1 LKYLHLI
8 LRSLL
13 RSKRRTLLTML
24 SLAVSVFLVATLQ
37 SILGTLDSFA
47 HNPDSSA
54 RIAVRHKT
62 SLANLL
68 PLRYEDWIRQL
79 PEVEAVMAL
88 QWFGGIYQDQR
99 NFFANFAAE
108 PENIPVI
115 FREEV
120 RNFPDAQF
128 RDFVRDRNGCLVGK
142 ALADKFGWK
151 LGTVVPLQGTIFP
164 ITPRLTIRGIFQSK
178 RVSDEMVLYFQYK
191 LLEESVPRMRGKVGS
206 FWVRARDPNDVPRII
221 ERIDRHFGDAL
232 EPTLS
237 ETENAFQ
244 LEFLKMLGDYAT
256 MIHTITAAVLFAIV
270 IVTASTMAM
279 TIRERT
285 TEIAVFRAMGF
296 TSTQMLGLLMA
307 EGILLALLGGALGI
321 GLAALG
327 ADGLRAGVG
336 KVIPWL
342 ADFRIPYETL
352 LFCMQAT
359 MGVGILSTFL
369 PAYQA
374 VRRPIVEG
382 LRAL

>member
-1 LKYLHLI
+1 MKYLHLI

-13 RSKRRTLLTML
+13 RSKRRTVLTIL
-24 SLAVSVFLVATLQ
+24 SLGVSVFLVATLQ
-37 SILGTLDSFA
+37 GILGTLDSFA
-47 HNPDSSA
+47 HNPDAAS

-62 SLANLL
+62 SLANVL
-68 PLRYEDWIRQL
+68 PLRYGDWIRQR
-79 PEVEAVMAL
+79 PEVESVMAL
-88 QWFGGIYQDQR
+88 QWFGGVYQDPR

-108 PENIPVI
+108 PEFLTRI
-115 FREEV
+115 FREEI
-120 RNFPDAQF
+120 RTYSEHAF
-128 RDFVRDRNGCLVGK
+128 RDFVRDRNGCVVGK

-151 LGTVVPLQGTIFP
+151 VGTVVPLQGTIFP
-164 ITPRLTIRGIFQSK
+164 ITPRLTVRGIFQSK
-178 RVSDEMVLYFQYK
+178 RTSDEMVLYFQYK
-191 LLEESVPRMRGKVGS
+191 LLEESVPRMQGKVGT
-206 FWVRARDPNDVPRII
+206 FWVRVRNPNDVPRIL

-244 LEFLKMLGDYAT
+244 LEFLKMMGDYAT

-296 TSTQMLGLLMA
+296 RGTQVLGFLMA
-307 EGILLALLGGALGI
+307 EGILLAALGGALGV
-321 GLAALG
+321 GLATVA
-327 ADGLRAGVG
+327 ATGLRASAGTV
-336 KVIPWL
+336 VPWL
-342 ADFRIPYETL
+342 ADFHLQPDTL

-359 MGVGILSTFL
+359 MAVGILSTFL

-374 VRRPIVEG
+374 IRRPIVEG

>member
-1 LKYLHLI
+1 MKFLHLI

-13 RSKRRTLLTML
+13 RSKRRTVLTVL
-24 SLAVSVFLVATLQ
+24 SLAVSVFLVAILQ

-47 HNPDSSA
+47 NNPDSSS

-62 SLANLL
+62 SLANVM
-68 PLRYEDWIRQL
+68 PLRYGDWIRQQ
-79 PEVEAVMAL
+79 PEVDSVMAL
-88 QWFGGIYQDQR
+88 QWFGGIYQDPR

-108 PENIPVI
+108 PEYLTRI
-115 FREEV
+115 FKEEI
-120 RNFPDAQF
+120 RGYSEAQF
-128 RDFVRDRNGCLVGK
+128 QDFIRDRGGCVVGK

-151 LGTVVPLQGTIFP
+151 VGTVVPLQGTIFP
-164 ITPRLTIRGIFQSK
+164 ITPRLTVRGIFQSK
-178 RVSDEMVLYFQYK
+178 RSSDEMVLYFQYK
-191 LLEESVPRMRGKVGS
+191 LLEESVPRMQGKVGT
-206 FWVRARDPNDVPRII
+206 FWVRARSANDVPRLI

-244 LEFLKMLGDYAT
+244 LEFLRMMGDYTT
-256 MIHTITAAVLFAIV
+256 MIHTITGAVLFAIL
-270 IVTASTMAM
+270 IVTSSTMAM

-296 TSTQMLGLLMA
+296 TSLQVLGLLMA
-307 EGILLALLGGALGI
+307 EGLLLAAMGGAVGI
-321 GLAALG
+321 GLASLVAT
-327 ADGLRAGVG
+327 GLSASVG
-336 KVIPWL
+336 TVIPWL
-342 ADFRIPYETL
+342 SDFTILPDTL

-359 MGVGILSTFL
+359 MAVGTLSTFI

-374 VRRPIVEG
+374 TRRPIVEG

>member
-1 LKYLHLI
+1 MRFLHLI

-13 RSKRRTLLTML
+13 RSRRRTILTIL
-24 SLAVSVFLVATLQ
+24 SLGVSVFLVATLQ
-37 SILGTLDSFA
+37 GILGTLDGFS
-47 HNPDSSA
+47 HNPDASS

-68 PLRYEDWIRQL
+68 PLRYGDWIRQQ

-88 QWFGGIYQDQR
+88 QWFGGVYQDPR

-108 PENIPVI
+108 PEYLTRI
-115 FREEV
+115 FKEEI
-120 RNFPDAQF
+120 RGYSESEFNTFLK
-128 RDFVRDRNGCLVGK
+128 DRNGCVVGQ
-142 ALADKFGWK
+142 ALATKFGWK
-151 LGTVVPLQGTIFP
+151 VGTVVPLQGTIFP
-164 ITPRLTIRGIFQSK
+164 ITPRLTIRGIFHSK
-178 RVSDEMVLYFQYK
+178 RSADEMALYFHYK
-191 LLEESVPRMRGKVGS
+191 LLEEGVPRMKGKVGS
-206 FWVRARDPNDVPRII
+206 FWVRVRNPNDVPHVI
-221 ERIDRHFGDAL
+221 ELIDHRYHDAL

-256 MIHTITAAVLFAIV
+256 MIHTITAAVLFAIL

-296 TSTQMLGLLMA
+296 RGTQVLGFLMA
-307 EGILLALLGGALGI
+307 EGVLLTALGGLLGI
-321 GLAALG
+321 GLAQLTAG
-327 ADGLRAGVG
+327 FLRASAGAV
-336 KVIPWL
+336 VPWL
-342 ADFRIPYETL
+342 ADFQLPAETL
-352 LFCMQAT
+352 LFCLQAT
-359 MGVGILSTFL
+359 LAVGLLSTFI

-382 LRAL
+382 LRSL